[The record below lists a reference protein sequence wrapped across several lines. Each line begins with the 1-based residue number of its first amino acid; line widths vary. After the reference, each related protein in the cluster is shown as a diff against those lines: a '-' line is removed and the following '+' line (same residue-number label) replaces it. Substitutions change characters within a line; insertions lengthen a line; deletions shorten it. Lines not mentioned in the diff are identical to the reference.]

1 MSTVEL
7 FTVGGGEYV
16 VNVLNAVAAWT
27 GSGGYKS
34 LIQVVMVMG
43 LGYAVLIVAFNAD
56 WRAWL
61 NWFLQATLMYMVLM
75 VPRMDV
81 HVTDRIN
88 PGLAPAQVANVPMG
102 LALMASFTSQVG
114 DYLVRSSELV
124 FGLPGDLNYSRN
136 GMIYGSRLF
145 EATQSLRIRDPE
157 FAANLDEHFRQCV
170 FYDVLLGR
178 ASMETLANAND
189 IWTVIGPGSQA
200 RAQRFLTR
208 DGSGQVS
215 STIETCRDAYARLS
229 SQWTAMTDDLGRVF
243 GRQLYP
249 KQSAELAK
257 AKLFADLPVAYR
269 YLTGISASASDIL
282 KQSLVV
288 NAMGQAMHGMAGA
301 SGTGQVDVYAQT
313 RAEIQTRRTYGSIAH
328 SAMKWV
334 PILNI
339 VLTVVFYALF
349 PVLFPLFLM
358 PKSGPVALKGYL
370 TGFFYLAAWG
380 PLYVVLHMILM
391 LKGAGEL
398 AAAGGSN
405 GLTLAS
411 FTGMRDVNDDI
422 GLLAGYLVASI
433 PFLAGGIAKGAMAI
447 SSHATSY
454 LNPSQNAAEEAAR
467 EASTGNIG
475 VGNVSFDNQTV
486 QTRQHDQWSQAPS
499 FTFGAA
505 QTRSFND
512 TGTLS
517 TNFAANIT
525 LDVPVSKLPFAPQVT
540 QSVATEAARVASE
553 TRTRGEVLSDQA
565 SESISNA
572 VSRFNEF
579 RRAVST
585 DRSIADSYGAEDRSN
600 ITSSF
605 NEVDQASRMLQS
617 RFGLRAEVADSI
629 ATEKFVSGSVN
640 ATGGIG
646 ANFGAAKVGA
656 SASGSAGTS
665 RRWTNSDVAAVSRDG
680 SRIED
685 ALESWS
691 ANHGWSQNRDTFERS
706 VATSSRS
713 DVSNSASGIS
723 ASLTEAQSFSRE
735 ARRFYE
741 EADRLETRWSARDGR
756 GVSGSLNTSDAF
768 LAFARSEIANTPLV
782 YQQFDPA
789 NATHWQS
796 MNPQIS
802 FERSLLLSKYVEQVG
817 ADMRAEV
824 EDQLANPDAAGLSRP
839 AASSGEDVRASGAD
853 AASLVPTVGGAV
865 ENRTL
870 IDRVDD
876 IRTGVD
882 DAQARGAEIIGRN
895 QRRRDVDTAGA
906 AGGPTDDGA
915 KRARGWSKSAPLSQF
930 KRD

>member
-178 ASMETLANAND
+178 TSMETLANAND

-505 QTRSFND
+505 QTRGFNE
-512 TGTLS
+512 TGTA
-517 TNFAANIT
+517 TTTFPANST

-553 TRTRGEVLSDQA
+553 TRTRGETLSNQA

-572 VSRFNEF
+572 VSRFQEL
-579 RRAVST
+579 RRAITT
-585 DRSIADSYGAEDRSN
+585 DQSVANSYGTDARAAIS
-600 ITSSF
+600 SSF
-605 NEVDQASRMLQS
+605 RDVDQASRMLQS
-617 RFGLRAEVADSI
+617 RFGLREDVADALAI
-629 ATEKFVSGSVN
+629 EKFVSGS
-640 ATGGIG
+640 ASLGGRASVG
-646 ANFGAAKVGA
+646 GAALSGSF
-656 SASGSAGTS
+656 SASGTAGIS
-665 RRWTNSDVAAVSRDG
+665 RRTTDSESISQSREAARLQ
-680 SRIED
+680 D
-685 ALESWS
+685 ALEQWS
-691 ANHGWSQNRDTFERS
+691 VSREWSDSRGAFERS
-706 VATSSRS
+706 IATSSRS
-713 DVSNSASGIS
+713 DIASSASGIS
-723 ASLTEAQSFSRE
+723 SSVTDAQSYSRE
-735 ARRFYE
+735 ARRFFE
-741 EADRLETRWSARDGR
+741 EARRLEASWSSREGE
-756 GVSGSLNTSDAF
+756 GSVGTLNTSDAF
-768 LAFARSEIANTPLV
+768 LDFARAEIANTPLV
-782 YQQFDPA
+782 YREFDPA
-789 NATHWQS
+789 NAGHWHS
-796 MNPQIS
+796 DDVAVAG
-802 FERSLLLSKYVEQVG
+802 ERNQLLRKYVEQAGQRMRENVELRLASPVPDGISQPSIEG
-817 ADMRAEV
+817 AD
-824 EDQLANPDAAGLSRP
+824 
-839 AASSGEDVRASGAD
+839 DVRQNGAFTPIQVPNLD
-853 AASLVPTVGGAV
+853 TRSIREAAVALEDEVARAKEEGAHLVGSERDT
-865 ENRTL
+865 
-870 IDRVDD
+870 
-876 IRTGVD
+876 
-882 DAQARGAEIIGRN
+882 
-895 QRRRDVDTAGA
+895 RRDEH
-906 AGGPTDDGA
+906 
-915 KRARGWSKSAPLSQF
+915 KSATRGFTSN
-930 KRD
+930 KDRN